1 MERAISKENTT
12 SGTESELTSIVGSKI
27 RPTSTPKN
35 SKRIIFRL
43 FFERELHGRME
54 VDNLTRQNINN
65 ICWKLANKCW
75 CRSPNIRKDKIK
87 GSIRY
92 AIGLA
97 IRKLVTI
104 SFLT

>member
-43 FFERELHGRME
+43 FFEKELHGSME
-54 VDNLTRQNINN
+54 VDNPTRQNINK
-65 ICWKLANKCW
+65 IC
-75 CRSPNIRKDKIK
+75 
-87 GSIRY
+87 G
-92 AIGLA
+92 G
-97 IRKLVTI
+97 
-104 SFLT
+104 